1 MRPLAIVVA
10 GAATLVAP
18 AAAQAAA
25 PVDVRVSLYGIQ
37 RWSTNHH
44 EHADPAA
51 CHDDRGDYTERT
63 VARFHT
69 TRSVR
74 MLAEPYGLRPRE
86 PRGWAFERLASEFV
100 HSVEGTREVKEHSC
114 TDWEPFPLTTAGK
127 PCRGPATPLSAALVG
142 DGGGVIRFF
151 GGIDGTAEQLPDCD
165 WGDRSG
171 NLYDAKG
178 RMPMARLRAGE
189 EVELILRGRTR
200 QDAANPDGSGS
211 VTTETRTTVYVKLR
225 PVG

>member
-1 MRPLAIVVA
+1 
-10 GAATLVAP
+10 
-18 AAAQAAA
+18 
-25 PVDVRVSLYGIQ
+25 
-37 RWSTNHH
+37 
-44 EHADPAA
+44 
-51 CHDDRGDYTERT
+51 
-63 VARFHT
+63 
-69 TRSVR
+69 
-74 MLAEPYGLRPRE
+74 
-86 PRGWAFERLASEFV
+86 
-100 HSVEGTREVKEHSC
+100 
-114 TDWEPFPLTTAGK
+114 
-127 PCRGPATPLSAALVG
+127 LSAALVG

-225 PVG
+225 PVA